1 MVEFK
6 EDTAN
11 QTCVC
16 NLSKLKQELTIR
28 KAKDG
33 FIFFEIASPKGKVAY
48 ELSGKYSSIASA
60 KKAIQA
66 YDNNLPLSPTIKRE
80 QFAQDRLKR
89 KEKKTNAPVF
99 EPEGN

>member
-6 EDTAN
+6 EDTVN

-16 NLSKLKQELTIR
+16 KLSKLKQELTIR
-28 KAKDG
+28 KSKDG
-33 FIFFEIASPKGKVAY
+33 FIFFEIASSKGKVAY
-48 ELSGKYSSIASA
+48 ELSGKYSSVASA

-66 YDNNLPLSPTIKRE
+66 YDTNLPLSPTIKRE

-99 EPEGN
+99 EPKGN

>member
-1 MVEFK
+1 MVEFI
-6 EDTAN
+6 EDTVN
-11 QTCVC
+11 QRCVC
-16 NLSKLKQELTIR
+16 KTDKLATDIIIE
-28 KAKDG
+28 KANDG
-33 FIFFEIASPKGKVAY
+33 FIFFEIASSKGKVAY
-48 ELSGKYSSIASA
+48 ELSGKYSSVASA

-66 YDNNLPLSPTIKRE
+66 YDTNLPLSPTIKRE